1 MRWGGCRITLRH
13 GDRNEPGTIGR
24 GLHYCDKLDAVGNTD
39 LKIQGRLTVTVTV
52 IWGIQSRG
60 VSVLPVSMINHVSF
74 LPVQTLVK
82 VFHLYQ
88 SHFNRGA
95 KHPQYQWQY
104 SCHPV
109 LSRTHF
115 FYFRDSLTELENFI
129 DSYAAD
135 ETDEDDDD
143 GEDEQQKMV
152 NLLKQQ
158 MMTNL
163 TLMNT
168 LKQKKMSPR

>member
-1 MRWGGCRITLRH
+1 MVA
-13 GDRNEPGTIGR
+13 R
-24 GLHYCDKLDAVGNTD
+24 GLV
-39 LKIQGRLTVTVTV
+39 LK
-52 IWGIQSRG
+52 
-60 VSVLPVSMINHVSF
+60 
-74 LPVQTLVK
+74 
-82 VFHLYQ
+82 
-88 SHFNRGA
+88 GA
-95 KHPQYQWQY
+95 KQRN
-104 SCHPV
+104 V
-109 LSRTHF
+109 LQKDSYWNGF
-115 FYFRDSLTELENFI
+115 LRDSLTELENFI

-168 LKQKKMSPR
+168 LKQNSAFPAGKFE

>member
-1 MRWGGCRITLRH
+1 MAIFIIACFRDRISKRSAPKSYL
-13 GDRNEPGTIGR
+13 
-24 GLHYCDKLDAVGNTD
+24 GL
-39 LKIQGRLTVTVTV
+39 I
-52 IWGIQSRG
+52 
-60 VSVLPVSMINHVSF
+60 
-74 LPVQTLVK
+74 
-82 VFHLYQ
+82 
-88 SHFNRGA
+88 
-95 KHPQYQWQY
+95 
-104 SCHPV
+104 
-109 LSRTHF
+109 

-168 LKQKKMSPR
+168 LKQNSAFPAGESSRKNY

>member
-1 MRWGGCRITLRH
+1 MTEGSIV
-13 GDRNEPGTIGR
+13 N
-24 GLHYCDKLDAVGNTD
+24 
-39 LKIQGRLTVTVTV
+39 
-52 IWGIQSRG
+52 
-60 VSVLPVSMINHVSF
+60 
-74 LPVQTLVK
+74 
-82 VFHLYQ
+82 
-88 SHFNRGA
+88 
-95 KHPQYQWQY
+95 
-104 SCHPV
+104 
-109 LSRTHF
+109 
-115 FYFRDSLTELENFI
+115 FRDSLTELENFI

-168 LKQKKMSPR
+168 LKQNSAFPAGKFRSTVKVQRVLKSYKTRIGPVSG

>member
-1 MRWGGCRITLRH
+1 MH
-13 GDRNEPGTIGR
+13 ASE
-24 GLHYCDKLDAVGNTD
+24 
-39 LKIQGRLTVTVTV
+39 TVF
-52 IWGIQSRG
+52 QNG
-60 VSVLPVSMINHVSF
+60 VHPSLNWDSF
-74 LPVQTLVK
+74 L
-82 VFHLYQ
+82 
-88 SHFNRGA
+88 
-95 KHPQYQWQY
+95 
-104 SCHPV
+104 
-109 LSRTHF
+109 
-115 FYFRDSLTELENFI
+115 YFRDSLTELENFI

-168 LKQKKMSPR
+168 LKQNSAFPAGKPKKADRQNKNNFQHRVCRCPGRRYQIRFYKILCCQI

>member
-1 MRWGGCRITLRH
+1 MLAYVTGSSGHARAAFLKLEKQESWKKVSRLV
-13 GDRNEPGTIGR
+13 RN
-24 GLHYCDKLDAVGNTD
+24 A
-39 LKIQGRLTVTVTV
+39 
-52 IWGIQSRG
+52 
-60 VSVLPVSMINHVSF
+60 
-74 LPVQTLVK
+74 
-82 VFHLYQ
+82 
-88 SHFNRGA
+88 
-95 KHPQYQWQY
+95 
-104 SCHPV
+104 
-109 LSRTHF
+109 
-115 FYFRDSLTELENFI
+115 YFRDSLTELENFI

-168 LKQKKMSPR
+168 LKQNSAFPAGEFQSAYERCQNRDEV

>member
-1 MRWGGCRITLRH
+1 ML
-13 GDRNEPGTIGR
+13 
-24 GLHYCDKLDAVGNTD
+24 
-39 LKIQGRLTVTVTV
+39 
-52 IWGIQSRG
+52 G
-60 VSVLPVSMINHVSF
+60 VLLS
-74 LPVQTLVK
+74 K
-82 VFHLYQ
+82 
-88 SHFNRGA
+88 GA
-95 KHPQYQWQY
+95 KQ
-104 SCHPV
+104 
-109 LSRTHF
+109 RF
-115 FYFRDSLTELENFI
+115 FAKGFFLKLILRDSLTELENFI

-168 LKQKKMSPR
+168 LKQNSAFPAGKFE

>member
-1 MRWGGCRITLRH
+1 MGNPPKFFQGSIV
-13 GDRNEPGTIGR
+13 NE
-24 GLHYCDKLDAVGNTD
+24 
-39 LKIQGRLTVTVTV
+39 
-52 IWGIQSRG
+52 
-60 VSVLPVSMINHVSF
+60 
-74 LPVQTLVK
+74 
-82 VFHLYQ
+82 
-88 SHFNRGA
+88 
-95 KHPQYQWQY
+95 
-104 SCHPV
+104 
-109 LSRTHF
+109 
-115 FYFRDSLTELENFI
+115 YFRDSLTELENFI

-168 LKQKKMSPR
+168 LKQNSAFPAGEIQRKNKVQSVLKRYKTFFETFS

>member
-1 MRWGGCRITLRH
+1 MH
-13 GDRNEPGTIGR
+13 ASE
-24 GLHYCDKLDAVGNTD
+24 
-39 LKIQGRLTVTVTV
+39 TVF
-52 IWGIQSRG
+52 QNG
-60 VSVLPVSMINHVSF
+60 VHPSLNWDSF
-74 LPVQTLVK
+74 L
-82 VFHLYQ
+82 
-88 SHFNRGA
+88 
-95 KHPQYQWQY
+95 
-104 SCHPV
+104 
-109 LSRTHF
+109 
-115 FYFRDSLTELENFI
+115 YFRDSLTELENFI

-168 LKQKKMSPR
+168 LKQNSAFPAGESSRKKLLIKDKNDFQHRVCRCPGRRYQIRFYKILCCQI